1 MVFEVPH
8 EMPALDGDYIEFM
21 WLKDA
26 NTNAIIAAKKF
37 RPADVSPPTLV
48 ASVSSGTRVT
58 ACSKASLHGVW
69 RGRSRHPDTS

>member
-1 MVFEVPH
+1 VVFEVPH

-69 RGRSRHPDTS
+69 QGSFTAP